1 MTKTKR
7 RAVMMMAVAL
17 TGAMAALDASAQQ
30 TVKIGVVY
38 PLSGNAASA
47 GNYSKMAA
55 ELGAEIVN
63 KGDPELAKLLPLAKG
78 GGLSG
83 LGGAKIE
90 LVVADNQGTP
100 QAGANQTLRLI
111 TQDKVVAVIGAYQS
125 GITLTASATAEKY
138 GIPFIAPESVAA
150 NLTERGFKW
159 FFRPTPVAV
168 QFAEAYS
175 AFLKEQ
181 KAAGKKVDA
190 IALVHEN
197 TEYGNS
203 ISSVVSEV
211 FARDG
216 LKVTQNIAYSANST
230 DVQPQVLQLKE
241 KNPDVVI
248 FVSYTSDAILYTK
261 TMKELN
267 WKPAIMIADD
277 AGFNDPAF
285 VKQMGSVTEGL
296 ISRSSFVAGKPGSIA
311 AICDALYKKKTGGD
325 GLDDV
330 SGRGLQGFFVL
341 ADAINRAG
349 STDPEKIRQALV
361 ATDLKADQMV
371 AGYNGVKF
379 DAKGQNV
386 LGSSVLIQ
394 MKGGQYVPVWPK
406 DRATDALVLPY
417 KGW

>member
-111 TQDKVVAVIGAYQS
+111 TQDKVVAVVGAYQS

-203 ISSVVSEV
+203 ISTVVSEV
-211 FARDG
+211 FAKDG

-285 VKQMGSVTEGL
+285 VKQMGSMTEGL

-341 ADAINRAG
+341 VDALNRAG
-349 STDPEKIRQALV
+349 STDPEKLRQALV

-394 MKGGQYVPVWPK
+394 MKAGQYVPVWPK